1 MKNGLAVTTTL
12 ALLTSWTIKLSLKG
26 LGENSEI
33 IAQFTR
39 ISRKLVNRLIELMND
54 MKVKVISLFLTVG
67 TTFSVYAQ
75 QNLKYQ
81 LPPKSIVD
89 LVDAPSNPAAE
100 FNKDGSIMLI
110 LQAPGYAAMQRV
122 AQPVLGVAGIK
133 LNPANNSTAAEVSG
147 IFESLLV
154 KDVKSGKQSKLD
166 GLPAKYRISNI
177 SWSPD
182 GNFFAFSNNED
193 KGIELWL
200 ADVKNLKAKKL
211 SDELLNDAFGV
222 TLQWNPDGKHILA
235 QFIDGSRGE
244 RPIEDIV
251 PTGPVV
257 QENLGVV
264 TPSRTYQY
272 LLKNPYDERVMDYYL
287 SSQLKSIDLNGEAV
301 NIGEP
306 KIYSKAAYSPNGK
319 YLMVQ
324 TVQKPYSYLVPIDY
338 FPLNTDILDAE
349 GKLVKAL
356 YRAPLADKL
365 PTGFDV
371 VPVGPRSYGWR
382 DDAPETLAWVEAQDE
397 GNPKNNTPFHD
408 AIFTLKAPFKAAPKK
423 LFAIATRYGG
433 IEWGNAQYAV
443 VKERFRKTRTAKMTV
458 INPETG
464 ALVKALPSTS
474 SENAY
479 IDPGR
484 FVQAKH
490 SLLFEKGNQ
499 PVVFTTGT
507 GASAQ
512 GDRPFVMK
520 WNLITNKQDTLFK
533 SKAPFYEEPVFF
545 NNTGTVYISRESTTE
560 APNFYIINLNNK
572 SEQKLTDFRDPYPSL
587 KGVQKTLLSYP
598 RKDGIKLSATL
609 YLPKDYKKEQ
619 GPLPVLIWAYPRE
632 FKSLSA
638 AGEVKGSPYRFTRLA
653 FRSPVFW
660 VTRGYAILDNADMPI
675 VGEGKNE
682 PNDTFLEQI
691 EDNAQSLIDYV
702 VNMGVADRNRIAVG
716 GHSYGAFMTAN
727 LLAHTK
733 LFAAGIAR
741 SGAYNRTL
749 TPFGFQGEER
759 TFWQVPEV
767 YSKMSPFNYA
777 DKIKTPLLLTHG
789 IDDDNSGTFPIQSE
803 RLYSAIKG
811 HGGTVRLVMLPKEFH
826 GYRSR
831 ESILHTFWE
840 QDSWLENY
848 VKNKK

>member
-1 MKNGLAVTTTL
+1 MKTKIIGL
-12 ALLTSWTIKLSLKG
+12 I
-26 LGENSEI
+26 
-33 IAQFTR
+33 
-39 ISRKLVNRLIELMND
+39 
-54 MKVKVISLFLTVG
+54 LTVG

-75 QNLKYQ
+75 ESLKYQ
-81 LPPKSIVD
+81 LPPQSIVD
-89 LVDAPSNPAAE
+89 LVDAPSNPSAE
-100 FNKDGSIMLI
+100 FSKDGSLMLI
-110 LQAPGYAAMQRV
+110 LKAPGYASMEHV
-122 AQPVLGVAGIK
+122 AQPVIGVAGIK
-133 LNPANNSTAAEVSG
+133 INPANNSTESELSG
-147 IFESLLV
+147 VFESILV
-154 KDVKSGKQSKLD
+154 KDVKTGKESKLD
-166 GLPAKYRISNI
+166 GLPENYRISNI

-182 GNFFAFSNNED
+182 GKYFAFSNND
-193 KGIELWL
+193 FKGVELWV
-200 ADVKNLKAKKL
+200 ADTKTFKATKL
-211 SDELLNDAFGV
+211 STEFLNDAFGV

-235 QFIDGSRGE
+235 QFIDPSRGTQPVE
-244 RPIEDIV
+244 SIV

-257 QENLGVV
+257 QQNLGVV

-272 LLKNPYDERVMDYYL
+272 LLENPYDESLMDYFL
-287 SSQLKSIDLNGEAV
+287 TSQLKSVDLSGIAV
-301 NIGEP
+301 NIGGP
-306 KIYSKAAYSPNGK
+306 KIYSKVAYSPNGK

-324 TVQKPYSYLVPIDY
+324 TVQKPYSYLVPINY
-338 FPLNTDILDAE
+338 FPLNTDVLDAT
-349 GKLVKAL
+349 GKLVKEL
-356 YRAPLADKL
+356 YKAPLADKL

-371 VPVGPRSYGWR
+371 VATGPRAYEWR
-382 DDAPETLAWVEAQDE
+382 GDAPETLVWAEAQDE

-408 AIFTLKAPFKAAPKK
+408 ALFALKAPFNATPQK
-423 LFAIATRYGG
+423 LFAVVSRYGG
-433 IEWGNAQYAV
+433 VEWGNAKYAV
-443 VKERFRKTRTAKMTV
+443 VRERSRKERTSKMTV

-464 ALVKALPSTS
+464 AVVKALPSTS

-479 IDPGR
+479 VDPGR
-484 FVQAKH
+484 FVHAKNV
-490 SLLFEKGNQ
+490 LLFDKGDQ

-507 GASAQ
+507 GASRL
-512 GDRPFVMK
+512 GDRPFVLK
-520 WNLITNKQDTLFK
+520 WNLLTNKQDTLFK

-545 NNTGTVYISRESTTE
+545 NNTGMVYISRESADET
-560 APNFYIINLNNK
+560 PNFYAITLKNRGEKKI
-572 SEQKLTDFRDPYPSL
+572 TAFADPYPSL

-609 YLPKDYKKEQ
+609 YLPKGYKKED

-638 AGEVKGSPYRFTRLA
+638 AGEVKGSPYRYTRLA
-653 FRSPVFW
+653 FRSPVYW

-691 EDNAQSLIDYV
+691 EDNAQSLINYV

-759 TFWQVPEV
+759 TFWQVPDV
-767 YSKMSPFNYA
+767 YNRMSPFNYA
-777 DKIKTPLLLTHG
+777 DKIKTPLLMTHG

-831 ESILHTFWE
+831 ESVMHTFWE
-840 QDSWLENY
+840 QDSWLEKY

>member
-1 MKNGLAVTTTL
+1 MKT
-12 ALLTSWTIKLSLKG
+12 K
-26 LGENSEI
+26 I
-33 IAQFTR
+33 IG
-39 ISRKLVNRLIELMND
+39 
-54 MKVKVISLFLTVG
+54 LFLTVG

-75 QNLKYQ
+75 ENLKYQ
-81 LPPKSIVD
+81 LPPQSIVD
-89 LVDAPSNPAAE
+89 LVDAPSNPTAE
-100 FNKDGSIMLI
+100 FSKDGSLMLI
-110 LQAPGYAAMQRV
+110 LQAPGYASMQHV
-122 AQPVLGVAGIK
+122 AQPVIGVAGIK
-133 LNPANNSTAAEVSG
+133 INPANNSTESELSG
-147 IFESLLV
+147 VFESILI
-154 KDVKSGKQSKLD
+154 KDVKTGKESKLE
-166 GLPAKYRISNI
+166 GLPANYRISNI

-182 GNFFAFSNNED
+182 GKYFAFSNND
-193 KGIELWL
+193 FKGVELWL
-200 ADVKNLKAKKL
+200 ADTKTYKATKL
-211 SDELLNDAFGV
+211 SPEFLNDAFGV

-235 QFIDGSRGE
+235 QFIDPSRGAQPVE
-244 RPIEDIV
+244 SIV

-257 QENLGVV
+257 QQNLGVV

-272 LLKNPYDERVMDYYL
+272 LLENPYDESLMDYYL
-287 SSQLKSIDLNGEAV
+287 TSQLKSVDLSGTAV
-301 NIGEP
+301 NIGGP
-306 KIYSKAAYSPNGK
+306 KIYSKVAYSPNGK

-324 TVQKPYSYLVPIDY
+324 TVQKPYSYLVPINY
-338 FPLNTDILDAE
+338 FPLNTDILDTE
-349 GKLVKAL
+349 GKLVKEL
-356 YRAPLADKL
+356 YKAPLADKL

-371 VPVGPRSYGWR
+371 VATGPRAYEWR
-382 DDAPETLAWVEAQDE
+382 GDAPETLVWAEAQDQ

-408 AIFTLKAPFKAAPKK
+408 ALFALKAPFNATPQK
-423 LFAIATRYGG
+423 LFAVVSRYGG
-433 IEWGNAQYAV
+433 VEWGNAKYAV
-443 VKERFRKTRTAKMTV
+443 VRERSRKERTSKMTV

-464 ALVKALPSTS
+464 AVVKALPSTS

-479 IDPGR
+479 VDPGR
-484 FVQAKH
+484 FVHAKNV
-490 SLLFEKGNQ
+490 LLFDKGDQ

-507 GASAQ
+507 GASRL
-512 GDRPFVMK
+512 GDRPFVLK
-520 WNLITNKQDTLFK
+520 WNLLTNKQDTLFK

-545 NNTGTVYISRESTTE
+545 NNTGVVYISRESTEETPNYYAITLKSRGEKKITE
-560 APNFYIINLNNK
+560 FA
-572 SEQKLTDFRDPYPSL
+572 DPYPSL

-609 YLPKDYKKEQ
+609 YLPKGYKKED

-638 AGEVKGSPYRFTRLA
+638 AGEVKGSPYRYTRLA
-653 FRSPVFW
+653 FRSPVYW

-691 EDNAQSLIDYV
+691 EDNAQSLINYV

-759 TFWQVPEV
+759 TFWQVPDV
-767 YSKMSPFNYA
+767 YNRMSPFNYA
-777 DKIKTPLLLTHG
+777 DKIKTPLLMTHG

-831 ESILHTFWE
+831 ESVMHTFWE
-840 QDSWLENY
+840 QDSWLEKY